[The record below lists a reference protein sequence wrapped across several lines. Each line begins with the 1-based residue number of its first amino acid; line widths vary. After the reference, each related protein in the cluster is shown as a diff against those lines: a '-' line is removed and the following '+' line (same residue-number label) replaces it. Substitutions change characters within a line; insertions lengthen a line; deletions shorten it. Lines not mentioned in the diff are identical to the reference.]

1 MAMVLCKCSVDGDQN
16 MYQIPTDIVVSCVCP
31 FESLC
36 GGDGTGFVV
45 IKINWW
51 WLSCSC
57 VHSEK
62 WFKLQFCFENICP
75 RLSCLG
81 AATGS
86 GDTQNVAQIWE
97 IGNISAASRRAGLRL
112 PEQRLGKLA
121 AMIRSHP
128 ATHITSPS
136 QSHTRHIWG
145 DSGDIETGL
154 IEVQRCYRTNR
165 RVCWFILFGLSVI
178 FSCSWN

>member
-1 MAMVLCKCSVDGDQN
+1 MVTLRCYVNVQWMEIKICIRW
-16 MYQIPTDIVVSCVCP
+16 YPQILLLVVWAHCP
-31 FESLC
+31 LESFC
-36 GGDGTGFVV
+36 GDGTGFVV

-81 AATGS
+81 VVTATGS

-97 IGNISAASRRAGLRL
+97 IGNISAASRWAELRL

-136 QSHTRHIWG
+136 HSRHIWG
-145 DSGDIETGL
+145 DSEDMETGL
-154 IEVQRCYRTNR
+154 ILVQRSYRTNR
-165 RVCWFILFGLSVI
+165 Q
-178 FSCSWN
+178 